1 MQRLASQIVLHYRD
15 RGELD
20 MANSEIV
27 EGLKICELF
36 ASLGE
41 QELQGLASSLG
52 GTCEVEAYKAG
63 DTICTQGEHKTRLYI
78 VVEGQVLLHR
88 TIYLGDR
95 TATMPV
101 ALLGKGRAMG
111 WTALL
116 YGPRYVTASAVC
128 QKPSRVISVEGMTLR
143 SALEKEPNVGFRVME
158 RLACMLGDRLR
169 AVYSAAEAHL

>member
-1 MQRLASQIVLHYRD
+1 MQRLVSQIVLHYRD

-52 GTCEVEAYKAG
+52 GACEVEAYKAG

-128 QKPSRVISVEGMTLR
+128 PEAQQSHIRGGDDPSV
-143 SALEKEPNVGFRVME
+143 SAGKGAKR
-158 RLACMLGDRLR
+158 RLQGDGTACLYARGQ
-169 AVYSAAEAHL
+169 ASGSIQCS